1 MGGRAADGRNQP
13 PRLGAAS
20 ASSMARAAN
29 HAADEGP
36 RCACEEGPPE
46 RPFGSGRRRTG
57 TNSGDHGGGDGHAE
71 GRACL
76 SRRAVQGAG
85 LPGASRLAD
94 PPIVPVAL
102 MIALGIG
109 QAFSFLPIQA
119 GGFDTVP
126 QCEQDKHHG
135 DGELLG
141 RRRNVQHECTRSR
154 FQKINRCAHR
164 AGSAR
169 QDAKRSALRAAF
181 CALRVRAPPTYA
193 ARYARH

>member
-1 MGGRAADGRNQP
+1 MHVNESAERQDRPWLGGDGSLTEPHLEVGWAVGLPTGGTSP

-85 LPGASRLAD
+85 LPGASRWHRVEAPGLDWQEREGLPD
-94 PPIVPVAL
+94 PQGDHQRDRDDRGVCLVVTSASRTSTMVTASSSAGVATCSTN
-102 MIALGIG
+102 ARDH
-109 QAFSFLPIQA
+109 
-119 GGFDTVP
+119 GF
-126 QCEQDKHHG
+126 
-135 DGELLG
+135 
-141 RRRNVQHECTRSR
+141 RR
-154 FQKINRCAHR
+154 
-164 AGSAR
+164 
-169 QDAKRSALRAAF
+169 
-181 CALRVRAPPTYA
+181 
-193 ARYARH
+193 